1 MEEKLNEIAKAVVRI
16 ETKLDA
22 HNETIKAH
30 DGKISTLEKKIWTT
44 LGAITMSA
52 FAFIKSLLS

>member
-1 MEEKLNEIAKAVVRI
+1 MDEKLNEIAKAVVRI

-22 HNETIKAH
+22 QNETLKAH
-30 DGKISTLEKKIWTT
+30 ETKIGTLEKKIWTT
-44 LGAITMSA
+44 LGAISMSA